1 VALNQIEVRLPLEPL
16 PGGGVEKGHPKPL
29 ARSEKPTVR
38 GKTFYVLCEAQGA
51 YRMSGLTERPT
62 SAADWDRPLRHVPF
76 QQNRSP
82 TGMVRHHEK
91 KDAVASRCTLRKS
104 SGAHLFLC
112 WKMHS
117 RVQYVRSLVRC
128 NCAPSHGGASHWLN
142 SGEVGKDRN
151 VVVWPSLRKSG
162 AFGERTHTPSAS
174 RLVQINFTV
183 SSVHGFLVPTRGLGC
198 LLLNSA
204 SW

>member
-1 VALNQIEVRLPLEPL
+1 VALNQTEVRLPLEPL

-82 TGMVRHHEK
+82 PEWCATMRRRTQLRPGALYARAPVRTFFF
-91 KDAVASRCTLRKS
+91 VGSCPQLRTAKYEVCV
-104 SGAHLFLC
+104 GC
-112 WKMHS
+112 E
-117 RVQYVRSLVRC
+117 
-128 NCAPSHGGASHWLN
+128 CALTQGGASHWLN
-142 SGEVGKDRN
+142 SGEVGKGRD
-151 VVVWPSLRKSG
+151 VEVWLRLRRKCV
-162 AFGERTHTPSAS
+162 R
-174 RLVQINFTV
+174 
-183 SSVHGFLVPTRGLGC
+183 
-198 LLLNSA
+198 
-204 SW
+204 